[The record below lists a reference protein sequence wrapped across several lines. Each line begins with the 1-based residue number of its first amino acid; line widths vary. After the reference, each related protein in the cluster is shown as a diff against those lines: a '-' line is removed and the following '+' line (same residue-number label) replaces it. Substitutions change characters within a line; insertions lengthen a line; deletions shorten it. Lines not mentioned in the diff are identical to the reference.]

1 MDRQIRKL
9 EIKTTVTK
17 ANVLL
22 IKVLTLE
29 IRLISLPLTLAS
41 SREPAEPNAGSMGV
55 LPHPTA
61 KTEKISGQNVARVVP
76 NWGERGGSVGCERW
90 GGLKG
95 GKE

>member
-1 MDRQIRKL
+1 MGRQIRKV
-9 EIKTTVTK
+9 EIKRTVTK

-22 IKVLTLE
+22 INVLTLE

-61 KTEKISGQNVARVVP
+61 KTEEKISGQNVARVVP
-76 NWGERGGSVGCERW
+76 SWEKGEEV
-90 GGLKG
+90 
-95 GKE
+95 